1 MRPFQRAQEHSIPS
15 VNKRSRAIFVKIPQK
30 SMPVYFLMGRN
41 LSLALVRLFIV
52 GMERSWARLN
62 RHEESYTLEEKNLMY
77 IYIYI
82 YA

>member
-1 MRPFQRAQEHSIPS
+1 
-15 VNKRSRAIFVKIPQK
+15 
-30 SMPVYFLMGRN
+30 MPVYFLMGRN